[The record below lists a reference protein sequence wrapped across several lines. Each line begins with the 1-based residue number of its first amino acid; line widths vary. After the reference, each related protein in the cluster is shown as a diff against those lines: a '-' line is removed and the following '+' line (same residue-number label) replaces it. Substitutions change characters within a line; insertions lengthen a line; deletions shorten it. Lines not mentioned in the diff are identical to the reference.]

1 MIRRDA
7 WHQPLPGIVIT
18 MYSGDHPPPHFR
30 TRYVGQSV
38 SIGIEPLT
46 VLAGTLPPR
55 ALGQVFEWAALHQD
69 ELLADWELVTAHQL
83 PVPIP
88 PLA

>member
-1 MIRRDA
+1 MQGMPRIRTFFGIVNHDVLGRD
-7 WHQPLPGIVIT
+7 HPLP
-18 MYSGDHPPPHFR
+18 HFHA
-30 TRYVGQSV
+30 RYGSQSA

-46 VLAGTLPPR
+46 LLAGLLPPR
-55 ALGQVFEWAALHQD
+55 VLGQVFEWAALYQG
-69 ELLADWELVTAHQL
+69 ELLSDWELVTSRQI

>member
-1 MIRRDA
+1 MSGMPRISTFF
-7 WHQPLPGIVIT
+7 GIVIT
-18 MYSGDHPPPHFR
+18 MYWDDHPLPHFHA
-30 TRYVGQSV
+30 RYGSQSA

-46 VLAGTLPPR
+46 LLAGLLPPR
-55 ALGQVFEWAALHQD
+55 VLGQVFEWAALHQG
-69 ELLADWELVTAHQL
+69 ELLADWELVTDHEI